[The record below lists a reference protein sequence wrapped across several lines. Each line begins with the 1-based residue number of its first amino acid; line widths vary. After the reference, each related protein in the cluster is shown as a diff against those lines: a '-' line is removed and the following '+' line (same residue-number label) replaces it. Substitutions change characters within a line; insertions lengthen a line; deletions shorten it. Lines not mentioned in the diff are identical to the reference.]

1 MKFAK
6 YRKSL
11 LAKEQELLD
20 ALKRTR
26 TAGREKPGSAVL
38 DEGDESVFS
47 ERKESLFAQAH
58 RHTRLLKKIRQ
69 ALKRIDDGSYGRC
82 LEDGE
87 RIETARLDAVP
98 WASHCLKHQAE
109 RDSGSSKQ

>member
-1 MKFAK
+1 M
-6 YRKSL
+6 

-20 ALKRTR
+20 ALKRTGA
-26 TAGREKPGSAVL
+26 AGREKAGSAVL

-58 RHTRLLKKIRQ
+58 RYTRLLNKVRK
-69 ALKRIDDGSYGRC
+69 ALKRIEDGSYGRC

-87 RIETARLDAVP
+87 RIEPARLDAVP
-98 WASHCLKHQAE
+98 WASYCLKHQAE
-109 RDSGSSKQ
+109 RDAGSSKQ